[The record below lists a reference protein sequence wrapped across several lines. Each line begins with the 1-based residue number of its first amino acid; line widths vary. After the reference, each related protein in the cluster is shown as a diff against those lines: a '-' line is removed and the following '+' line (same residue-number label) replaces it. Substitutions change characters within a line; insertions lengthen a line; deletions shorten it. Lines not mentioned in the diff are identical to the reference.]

1 MEERPRKELIK
12 TLALLGTEK
21 VNPNTI
27 DIDSLSSLEMVRKI
41 NDEDKKVALIVEQAL
56 PEIAKAAETAAAILK
71 NGGRLIYIGAGT
83 SGRLG
88 VLDAAECPPTF
99 GTDPAKIIGLICGGY
114 DTLLLSKEGAE
125 DQTDWAV
132 NDLKNIN
139 LTSKDFVI
147 GIAASVRTPYTL
159 AGIEY
164 AKSIGSRT
172 ALIVCNQTEMPEIK
186 PDILIVLPV
195 GPEAITGST
204 RMKSGTAQKM
214 TLNMISTAA
223 MILLGKTYGN
233 LMVDLQARSEKLAGR
248 SLKILIEFLK
258 IDYSRADQLL
268 KSAGG
273 SVKTAIVMQKFG
285 IDKQSAESKLTE
297 VGGFLRKLLS

>member
-1 MEERPRKELIK
+1 
-12 TLALLGTEK
+12 
-21 VNPNTI
+21 
-27 DIDSLSSLEMVRKI
+27 
-41 NDEDKKVALIVEQAL
+41 
-56 PEIAKAAETAAAILK
+56 
-71 NGGRLIYIGAGT
+71 
-83 SGRLG
+83 
-88 VLDAAECPPTF
+88 
-99 GTDPAKIIGLICGGY
+99 
-114 DTLLLSKEGAE
+114 
-125 DQTDWAV
+125 
-132 NDLKNIN
+132 